1 MTDSRPERFRQLTLE
16 ELDDEQRR
24 AIEPILAFAGGIVGP
39 FNATLRSP
47 EITAR
52 SFHLGEHLLFETTLP
67 RRLVEM
73 AVLIRARFSFSQV
86 EWYAH
91 RRSAAEAGL
100 DDAICDALREG
111 RRPASMD
118 EDEDA
123 LFDLCVELL
132 RGPAVSDATFERARA
147 ALGERGVVELAYLI
161 GFYGMISLVLK
172 LAEVEAPDGSTP
184 LEPIADPFGRAR

>member
-1 MTDSRPERFRQLTLE
+1 MADSGPPRFPQLTLD

-24 AIEPILAFAGGIVGP
+24 AAEPVIAFAGGIVGP
-39 FNATLRSP
+39 FNATLRSAK
-47 EITAR
+47 ITAR

-73 AVLIRARFSFSQV
+73 AVLIRARFSFSQL
-86 EWYAH
+86 EWHAH
-91 RRSAAEAGL
+91 RKAAAKAGL

-111 RRPASMD
+111 RRPEAMD
-118 EDEDA
+118 DDEAA
-123 LFDLCVELL
+123 LYDVCVELL
-132 RGPAVSDATFERARA
+132 RAPAVSDETFERAKA
-147 ALGERGVVELAYLI
+147 AFGERGVVELAYLV

-184 LEPIADPFGRAR
+184 LAPLDDPFA